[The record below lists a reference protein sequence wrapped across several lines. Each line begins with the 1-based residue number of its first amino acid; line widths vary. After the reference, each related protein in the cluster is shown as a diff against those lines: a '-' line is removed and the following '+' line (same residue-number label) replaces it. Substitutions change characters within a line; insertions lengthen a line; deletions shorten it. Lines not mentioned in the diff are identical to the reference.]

1 MDNNLDKETND
12 KLTYYT
18 ILYDRAVV
26 ALNVYEYNKVDQ
38 SVIDCQRHRV
48 EQAKRDLELFKEAI
62 NT

>member
-1 MDNNLDKETND
+1 MDNNLDKETHE

-18 ILYDRAVV
+18 ILYDRAIV

-48 EQAKRDLELFKEAI
+48 EQAKRDLEAFKQTLNI
-62 NT
+62 